1 MRKTKNETIIN
12 NIKFIGNTQEICKIR
27 YKYISK
33 YSKYEFSLYLM
44 VDNQRLYVKK
54 FELISE

>member
-33 YSKYEFSLYLM
+33 YSKFEFSLYLM

-54 FELISE
+54 IELISE